1 VRFPDR
7 FLRAS
12 LILAA
17 TLAGVA
23 LPLHATDPG
32 AGIGESLKSK
42 LERITGLRRDD
53 QSRVITDHS
62 VSVAAEGASLH
73 FAYDDGRSLTLGLEG
88 GDVLIGGKAI
98 GHYPT
103 GGALQVG
110 WRRLVL
116 DASRANTPGAL
127 TLVRRWHPDGLS
139 REEEDFLAAMHQT
152 VSDLSAPA
160 RESTAPQSVV
170 PAQSGGLVIDL
181 RDLSDANRL
190 APLLRSAANLHGSE
204 LQVTVPDGSV
214 HAGIFTVGTAERLK
228 GPILVIRG
236 DANIYGIVE
245 GNLAV
250 VRGNIVVHPGGVVM
264 GDALAVAGRVS
275 DLGGEIR
282 GQIRTLDTPRFEPIA
297 SNEAVPAPP
306 LPAWQRAL
314 RNAAGVAG
322 VFSILLL
329 VGFGLVVFA
338 RPPLEVVSDTVM
350 HSFSRALLVGLLG
363 QVLILPTFGMLV
375 VGLILT
381 VAGVLLVP
389 FAVIVFGLLLI
400 VGVLGGF
407 LAIAHAMGESVTR
420 RQLALGATIMSA
432 NSYRYVAVG
441 LGGVALLWLAWVLF
455 GWVPVAGTLILA
467 TAILVT
473 WLLATVGFGAALLS
487 RAGFKEHF
495 AGRLLP
501 AESLTDEYLWL
512 TPQFGVTAVKRPPK
526 GEKTP
531 PPL

>member
-1 VRFPDR
+1 MRSRNPLPRF
-7 FLRAS
+7 A

-23 LPLHATDPG
+23 APLHAESP
-32 AGIGESLKSK
+32 GIGENLRNKIEK
-42 LERITGLRRDD
+42 LTGLLRDE

-73 FAYDDGRSLTLGLEG
+73 FAYDDGKFLTLGLES

-98 GHYPT
+98 GHYPK
-103 GGALQVG
+103 GGALEGG
-110 WRRLVL
+110 WRQLML
-116 DASRANTPGAL
+116 DASRTTTPSAL

-139 REEEDFLAAMHQT
+139 REEEEFLTAMQQT
-152 VSDLSAPA
+152 ISDLSAPV
-160 RESTAPQSVV
+160 REGTTPQSVE

-181 RDLSDANRL
+181 RDLSDVNRV
-190 APLLRSAANLHGSE
+190 APLLRSAANLHGAN
-204 LQVTVPDGSV
+204 LRVTVPEGSA
-214 HAGIFTVGTAERLK
+214 HAGTFTIGTAERLK

-236 DANIYGIVE
+236 DANIYGLVE
-245 GNLAV
+245 GNLAT
-250 VRGNIVVHPGGVVM
+250 VRGNIVVHPGGVIT
-264 GDALAVAGRVS
+264 GDVLSVAGRVS

-282 GQIRTLDTPRFEPIA
+282 GQIRTLDTPRFEGIA
-297 SNEAVPAPP
+297 ANEAVPDVA
-306 LPAWQRAL
+306 LPGWKIAL
-314 RNAAGVAG
+314 RNGAGVLG
-322 VFSILLL
+322 VFSILLM

-389 FAVIVFGLLLI
+389 FAVIVFGLLLV

-420 RQLALGATIMSA
+420 RQLAMGAQIMSA

-441 LGGVALLWLAWVLF
+441 LAGIAALWLLWVAF

-467 TAILVT
+467 TAVLVT

-487 RAGFKEHF
+487 RAGFREHF

>member
-1 VRFPDR
+1 MHCPSRLRPVALFTVATLLGVASP
-7 FLRAS
+7 LRA
-12 LILAA
+12 
-17 TLAGVA
+17 G
-23 LPLHATDPG
+23 DPG
-32 AGIGESLKSK
+32 PASSLRSR
-42 LERITGLRRDD
+42 LERITLLLKDD
-53 QSRVITDHS
+53 QSRVVRDHD
-62 VSVAAEGASLH
+62 VSVAAEGATLH
-73 FAYDDGRSLTLGLEG
+73 FDYNDGGGVTLGLES
-88 GDVLIGGKAI
+88 GDVVVDGRTLGR
-98 GHYPT
+98 YPT

-110 WRRLVL
+110 WRQLML
-116 DASRANTPGAL
+116 DASRSNTPTAL
-127 TLVRRWHPDGLS
+127 SMVRDWHPDGLS
-139 REEEDFLAAMHQT
+139 REENGYLEQFQETM
-152 VSDLSAPA
+152 SELSAPG
-160 RESTAPQSVV
+160 RDQNPSQSVA
-170 PAQSGGLVIDL
+170 PAQSGGLVIELHDL
-181 RDLSDANRL
+181 TNPERI
-190 APLLRSAANLHGSE
+190 APLLHSAAGLRGAE
-204 LQVTVPDGSV
+204 LRVTVPGGQAHS
-214 HAGIFTVGTAERLK
+214 GGFTIGTAEHLI

-236 DANIYGIVE
+236 DANVYGTVE
-245 GNLAV
+245 GNLAT
-250 VRGNIVVHPGGVVM
+250 VRGNVIVHPGAVVT
-264 GDALAVAGRVS
+264 GDVLAVAGRVR

-282 GQIRTLDTPRFEPIA
+282 GQIRTLDTPRFDSDAGTSTVPQPAIPGWLR
-297 SNEAVPAPP
+297 AV
-306 LPAWQRAL
+306 

-329 VGFGLVVFA
+329 VGVGLVVFA
-338 RPPLEVVSDTVM
+338 RPPLEVVSDTVL

-389 FAVIVFGLLLI
+389 FAVIVFALLLI

-407 LAIAHAMGESVTR
+407 LAIAHAMGESLTR
-420 RQLALGATIMSA
+420 RRLAQGVTIRSA

-467 TAILVT
+467 TAVLVT

-512 TPQFGVTAVKRPPK
+512 TPQFGVSAVKRPGK
-526 GEKTP
+526 DKTP

>member
-1 VRFPDR
+1 VRFHNPL
-7 FLRAS
+7 LRSS
-12 LILAA
+12 LIVAA
-17 TLAGVA
+17 TLAGVVA
-23 LPLHATDPG
+23 PLHATSPG
-32 AGIGESLKSK
+32 FGDNLRHKLDRIAGLV
-42 LERITGLRRDD
+42 RDE
-53 QSRVITDHS
+53 QSRVITDHA

-73 FAYDDGRSLTLGLEG
+73 FAYEDGKLLSLGLEG

-98 GHYPT
+98 GHYPK
-103 GGALQVG
+103 GGALEGG
-110 WRRLVL
+110 WRQLML
-116 DASRANTPGAL
+116 DASRTTTPSAL

-139 REEEDFLAAMHQT
+139 REEEEFLTAMQQT
-152 VSDLSAPA
+152 VSDLSAPS
-160 RESTAPQSVV
+160 RQGTSPQNVE

-181 RDLSDANRL
+181 RDLSDVNRV
-190 APLLRSAANLHGSE
+190 APLLRSAANLHGAD
-204 LQVTVPDGSV
+204 LRVTVPEGSA
-214 HAGIFTVGTAERLK
+214 HAGAFTIGTAERLT

-236 DANIYGIVE
+236 DANVYGVVE
-245 GNLAV
+245 GNLAT
-250 VRGNIVVHPGGVVM
+250 VRGNIVVHPGGIIT
-264 GDALAVAGRVS
+264 GDVLSVAGRVS

-282 GQIRTLDTPRFEPIA
+282 GQIRTLDTPRFEGIA
-297 SNEAVPAPP
+297 ANEAVPDVA
-306 LPAWQRAL
+306 LPGWKIAL
-314 RNAAGVAG
+314 RNGAGVAG

-400 VGVLGGF
+400 IGVLGGF

-432 NSYRYVAVG
+432 NSYRYVTVG
-441 LGGVALLWLAWVLF
+441 LGGIALLWLLWVAF

-467 TAILVT
+467 TAVLVT

-487 RAGFKEHF
+487 RAGFREHF

-512 TPQFGVTAVKRPPK
+512 TPQFGVTAAKRPPK
-526 GEKTP
+526 TEKTP

>member
-1 VRFPDR
+1 VRSPDR
-7 FLRAS
+7 LLRPS

-17 TLAGVA
+17 TLFGVVA
-23 LPLHATDPG
+23 PLHAGDPG
-32 AGIGESLKSK
+32 ISEMLKNK
-42 LERITGLRRDD
+42 LEQIGGLLRDD
-53 QSRVITDHS
+53 QSRVITDHA

-73 FAYDDGRSLTLGLEG
+73 FAYTDGKLLTLGLEG
-88 GDVLIGGKAI
+88 GDVLISGKRI
-98 GHYPT
+98 GHYPS
-103 GGALQVG
+103 GGALQAG
-110 WRRLVL
+110 WRRLML
-116 DASRANTPGAL
+116 DASRSSTPATL
-127 TLVRRWHPDGLS
+127 SLVRRFHPDGLS
-139 REEEDFLAAMHQT
+139 REEEAFLAEMQKT
-152 VSDLSAPA
+152 VSDLSAPPPQQ
-160 RESTAPQSVV
+160 TAPAPVA

-181 RDLSDANRL
+181 RDLSEPSRL
-190 APLLRSAANLHGSE
+190 APLLRSAANLHGDE
-204 LQVTVPDGSV
+204 LRITVPEGSV
-214 HAGIFTVGTAERLK
+214 HAGVFTVGTAERIK
-228 GPILVIRG
+228 GPLLVIRG
-236 DANIYGIVE
+236 DANIYGVVE
-245 GNLAV
+245 GNLAA
-250 VRGNIVVHPGGVVM
+250 VRGNIVVHPGGVVT
-264 GDALAVAGRVS
+264 GDVLSVAGRVS
-275 DLGGEIR
+275 DLGGEIQ
-282 GQIRTLDTPRFEPIA
+282 GQIRTLDTPRFDIVDPVVPEP
-297 SNEAVPAPP
+297 SLSV
-306 LPAWQRAL
+306 WQRSL

-420 RQLALGATIMSA
+420 RRLAMGAQIMSA

-441 LGGVALLWLAWVLF
+441 LAGIAVLWLLWVAF
-455 GWVPVAGTLILA
+455 GWVPVAGTLMLA
-467 TAILVT
+467 TAVLVT

-487 RAGFKEHF
+487 RAGFREHF

-526 GEKTP
+526 QEKTP